1 MSEFNEMEYDALFD
15 SEYDDSMVLT
25 GLDSIEEQEEL
36 LGRIWRNPR
45 KRRKL
50 TKKVFAPQAKPV
62 ASGQT
67 TSRDDFQRR
76 FKQLPA
82 DTRKSL
88 LNRQKQLVD
97 TAIYIVKD
105 VSGNKIVKMLQD
117 DDNKVIAKSNISGGK
132 LEKGNF
138 FTLKGIQLLYG
149 VAADLEDYKDVNFGI
164 LPDFI
169 RNGEFEFVANG
180 SILIPSMS
188 LEVFNT
194 TGMNMRNGYFEL
206 VNPKMIE
213 TQQPMD
219 FEIEWGANA
228 PAKAYVKAV
237 LYGTSVAKY

>member
-1 MSEFNEMEYDALFD
+1 MSDFNDTDYDALFD
-15 SEYDDSMVLT
+15 SEYEDSLVLA

-36 LGRIWRNPR
+36 LGRIMRNPR
-45 KRRKL
+45 RRRNMAR
-50 TKKVFAPQAKPV
+50 KVFSPTQRAV
-62 ASGQT
+62 AGKSN
-67 TSRDDFQRR
+67 SRDDFQRR
-76 FKQLPA
+76 FKQLPVE
-82 DTRKSL
+82 TRKGL
-88 LNRQKQLVD
+88 LGRTKQLVD
-97 TAIYIVKD
+97 TALYISREI
-105 VSGNKIVKMLQD
+105 SGNKIVKMLQD
-117 DDNKVIAKSNISGGK
+117 DDNKVIGKSNISGGK

-149 VAADLEDYKDVNFGI
+149 VAAADEDYKDVNFGI

-194 TGMNMRNGYFEL
+194 ANMTTRTGYFEL

-228 PAKAYVKAV
+228 PDRSFMKAI

>member
-1 MSEFNEMEYDALFD
+1 MSDFDENGYDALFE
-15 SEYDDSMVLT
+15 SEYDDTLT
-25 GLDSIEEQEEL
+25 LAGLESVEEQEEL

-45 KRRKL
+45 TRRKFMR
-50 TKKVFAPQAKPV
+50 KVFSARGNRP
-62 ASGQT
+62 GGRM

-76 FKQLPA
+76 FSQLPTETRRSLL
-82 DTRKSL
+82 TRK
-88 LNRQKQLVD
+88 KQLVD
-97 TAIYIVKD
+97 TAIYIAKEI
-105 VSGNKIVKMLQD
+105 SGNKIVKLLQD
-117 DDNKVIAKSNISGGK
+117 DDNKVIGKSNISGGK

-149 VAADLEDYKDVNFGI
+149 VAAQDESQFQVNYGV
-164 LPDFI
+164 LPDFL

-194 TGMNMRNGYFEL
+194 TGMDRRLGYFEL

-219 FEIEWGANA
+219 FEIEWGSNA
-228 PAKAYVKAV
+228 PERSYLKAV
-237 LYGTSVAKY
+237 FHGTSVAKY

>member
-1 MSEFNEMEYDALFD
+1 MADFNDNEYDNVFD
-15 SEYDDSMVLT
+15 SEFDNSLILT
-25 GLDSIEEQEEL
+25 GADSLEDQEEL
-36 LGRIWRNPR
+36 LGRFFRNPR
-45 KRRKL
+45 TRRKMA
-50 TKKVFAPQAKPV
+50 KRFFAPHVPAP
-62 ASGQT
+62 SGKT

-76 FKQLPA
+76 FRQLPT
-82 DTRKSL
+82 DTRKAL
-88 LNRQKQLVD
+88 LRKQKQLVD
-97 TAIYIVKD
+97 TALYVVKD
-105 VSGNKIVKMLQD
+105 VSENKIVKMLQD

-149 VAADLEDYKDVNFGI
+149 VAADTEDYKDVNFSV
-164 LPDFI
+164 LPDFL

-194 TGMNMRNGYFEL
+194 TGMNQRIGYFEL
-206 VNPKMIE
+206 SNPKMIE

-219 FEIEWGANA
+219 FEIEWGSNA
-228 PAKAYVKAV
+228 PARAYVKAV

>member
-1 MSEFNEMEYDALFD
+1 MSEFNEAEYDAIFD
-15 SEYDDSMVLT
+15 SEYEDSLVLS
-25 GLDSIEEQEEL
+25 GLDSIEDQEEL
-36 LGRIWRNPR
+36 LGRIMRNPR
-45 KRRKL
+45 RRRRMA
-50 TKKVFAPQAKPV
+50 KKIFSPMQRIIGGRT
-62 ASGQT
+62 S
-67 TSRDDFQRR
+67 SRDDFQKR
-76 FKQLPA
+76 FKQLPS

-97 TAIYIVKD
+97 TALYIVKD

-117 DDNKVIAKSNISGGK
+117 DDNKVISKSNVSGGK

-138 FTLKGIQLLYG
+138 FTLKGIQLMYG
-149 VAADLEDYKDVNFGI
+149 VAGVDEDYKDVNFGV
-164 LPDFI
+164 LPDFV

-194 TGMNMRNGYFEL
+194 SGMSHRLGYFEL

-228 PAKAYVKAV
+228 PDKSYLKAV

>member
-1 MSEFNEMEYDALFD
+1 MPDNLENDYDPIFD
-15 SEYDDSMVLT
+15 SEYDDSLVLA

-36 LGRIWRNPR
+36 LGRIWKNPR
-45 KRRKL
+45 KRRRM
-50 TKKVFAPQAKPV
+50 TRQVFNRPKVSASKP
-62 ASGQT
+62 

-82 DTRKSL
+82 ETRKAL
-88 LNRQKQLVD
+88 LGRQKQLVD
-97 TAIYIVKD
+97 TAIYIVKE
-105 VSGNKIVKMLQD
+105 VSANKIVKMLQD

-138 FTLKGIQLLYG
+138 FILKGIQLLYG
-149 VAADLEDYKDVNFGI
+149 VAGEAESYKDVNFGI
-164 LPDFI
+164 LPDYI

-194 TGMNMRNGYFEL
+194 TGMNQRSGYFEL
-206 VNPKMIE
+206 VNPKMVE

-228 PAKAYVKAV
+228 PANSFVKAI

>member
-1 MSEFNEMEYDALFD
+1 MPEFNDQDFDELFD
-15 SEYDDSMVLT
+15 SEYDDSLVLA

-45 KRRKL
+45 RRRKMVRKFFKRRP
-50 TKKVFAPQAKPV
+50 AP
-62 ASGQT
+62 SGRRA

-76 FKQLPA
+76 FKQLPTP
-82 DTRKSL
+82 TRKAL
-88 LNRQKQLVD
+88 LSKQKQLVD
-97 TAIYIVKD
+97 TAIYVVKD
-105 VSGNKIVKMLQD
+105 ISANKIVKMLQD

-149 VAADLEDYKDVNFGI
+149 VAGDLEDYKDVNFGI
-164 LPDFI
+164 IPDYM

-194 TGMNMRNGYFEL
+194 NGMNKRSGYFEL

>member
-1 MSEFNEMEYDALFD
+1 MPEFDQDYDEVFD
-15 SEYDDSMVLT
+15 SEYDDSLVLA
-25 GLDSIEEQEEL
+25 GADSFEEQEEL
-36 LGRIWRNPR
+36 LGRFWRNPR
-45 KRRKL
+45 RRRRM
-50 TKKVFAPQAKPV
+50 VRHFFHRKPIV
-62 ASGQT
+62 HSGKS
-67 TSRDDFQRR
+67 TSRDDFQKR
-76 FKQLPA
+76 FKQLPVS
-82 DTRKSL
+82 TRKSL
-88 LNRQKQLVD
+88 LERKKQLVD
-97 TAIYIVKD
+97 TAIYVVKD
-105 VSGNKIVKMLQD
+105 VSSNKIVKMLQD

-138 FTLKGIQLLYG
+138 FILKGIQLLYG
-149 VAADLEDYKDVNFGI
+149 VAGDTETYADVNFGVI
-164 LPDFI
+164 PDYI

-194 TGMNMRNGYFEL
+194 TGMNNRSGYFEL

-219 FEIEWGANA
+219 FELEWGANA

>member
-1 MSEFNEMEYDALFD
+1 MSEYNEMEYDALFD
-15 SEYDDSMVLT
+15 NEYDDSLVLT
-25 GLDSIEEQEEL
+25 GLDAIDEQEEL
-36 LGRIWRNPR
+36 LGRIMRNPKR
-45 KRRKL
+45 RRKL
-50 TKKVFAPQAKPV
+50 VKKVFNPKPTIV
-62 ASGQT
+62 TGKS
-67 TSRDDFQRR
+67 TSRDDFQKR
-76 FKQLPA
+76 FKQLPSE
-82 DTRKSL
+82 TRKQL
-88 LNRQKQLVD
+88 LGKQKQLVD
-97 TAIYIVKD
+97 TALYIVKD
-105 VSGNKIVKMLQD
+105 VSSNKIVKMLQD

-138 FTLKGIQLLYG
+138 FTIKGIQLLYG
-149 VAADLEDYKDVNFGI
+149 VAGDTEDYKNVNFSV

-194 TGMNMRNGYFEL
+194 TGMTQRMGYFEL

-219 FEIEWGANA
+219 LELEWGENA

>member
-1 MSEFNEMEYDALFD
+1 MADFNDNNLDPIFD
-15 SEYDDSMVLT
+15 SEYDNSLVLA
-25 GLDSIEEQEEL
+25 GLDSLEDQEEL
-36 LGRIWRNPR
+36 LGRIFRNPLRR
-45 KRRKL
+45 KRL
-50 TKKVFAPQAKPV
+50 AKKIFTPKPKIV
-62 ASGQT
+62 SGKK
-67 TSRDDFQRR
+67 TSRDDFESR
-76 FKQLPA
+76 FHQLPT

-88 LNRQKQLVD
+88 LNKKKQLVD
-97 TAIYIVKD
+97 TALYIVKEI
-105 VSGNKIVKMLQD
+105 SGTRLSKQFQD
-117 DDNKVIAKSNISGGK
+117 DDNKVIGKSNISGGK

-149 VAADLEDYKDVNFGI
+149 VAGELEDFTKVNYDV

-180 SILIPSMS
+180 SVLIPSMS

-194 TGMNMRNGYFEL
+194 SGTNLRKGYFEL

-219 FEIEWGANA
+219 FEIEWGTNA
-228 PAKAYVKAV
+228 PAKSYLKAV

>member
-1 MSEFNEMEYDALFD
+1 MPEFDQDYDEVFD
-15 SEYDDSMVLT
+15 SEYDDSLVLS

-36 LGRIWRNPR
+36 LGRFWRNPR
-45 KRRKL
+45 RRRRMVRHFFSRK
-50 TKKVFAPQAKPV
+50 PQII
-62 ASGQT
+62 GGRT
-67 TSRDDFQRR
+67 NSRDDFQRR
-76 FKQLPA
+76 FKQLPSA
-82 DTRKSL
+82 TRKSL
-88 LNRQKQLVD
+88 LDRKKQLVD
-97 TAIYIVKD
+97 TALYVVKE
-105 VSGNKIVKMLQD
+105 VSTNKIVKMLQD

-149 VAADLEDYKDVNFGI
+149 VAGDDESFKDVNFGI
-164 LPDFI
+164 LPDYI

-194 TGMNMRNGYFEL
+194 NGMNKRSGYFEL
-206 VNPKMIE
+206 ANPKMIE

-219 FEIEWGANA
+219 FELEWGANA
-228 PAKAYVKAV
+228 PARAYIKAV

>member
-1 MSEFNEMEYDALFD
+1 MPEFDHDYDEIFD
-15 SEYDDSMVLT
+15 SEYDDSLVLA
-25 GLDSIEEQEEL
+25 GADSIEEQESL
-36 LGRIWRNPR
+36 LGRIWRNPL
-45 KRRKL
+45 RRRRMVRSFF
-50 TKKVFAPQAKPV
+50 TSKPKTIV
-62 ASGQT
+62 GKP

-76 FKQLPA
+76 FKQLPVA
-82 DTRKSL
+82 TRKYL
-88 LNRQKQLVD
+88 LDRKKQLVD

-105 VSGNKIVKMLQD
+105 VSSNKIVKMLQD

-138 FTLKGIQLLYG
+138 FILKGIQLLYG
-149 VAADLEDYKDVNFGI
+149 VAGDTETFADVNFGVI
-164 LPDFI
+164 PDYI

-194 TGMNMRNGYFEL
+194 NGMNNRSGYFEL

-219 FEIEWGANA
+219 FELEWGANA
-228 PAKAYVKAV
+228 PANAYVKAV

>member
-1 MSEFNEMEYDALFD
+1 MSDYNEMDYDALFD
-15 SEYDDSMVLT
+15 SEYEDSLVLT
-25 GLDSIEEQEEL
+25 GLDAIDEQEEL
-36 LGRIWRNPR
+36 LGRIMRNPR
-45 KRRKL
+45 KRKRL
-50 TKKVFAPQAKPV
+50 AKKVFNSKPTIV
-62 ASGQT
+62 TGKT
-67 TSRDDFQRR
+67 NSRDDFQKR

-82 DTRKSL
+82 ETRKQL
-88 LNRQKQLVD
+88 LSKKKQLVD
-97 TAIYIVKD
+97 TGLYIVKE
-105 VSGNKIVKMLQD
+105 VSNNKIVKMLQD

-138 FTLKGIQLLYG
+138 FTIKGIQLLYG
-149 VAADLEDYKDVNFGI
+149 VHGETENFKKVNFGL

-194 TGMNMRNGYFEL
+194 AGMDHRQGYFEL

-219 FEIEWGANA
+219 LEMEWGENA
-228 PAKAYVKAV
+228 PERAYIKAV